1 LARDYEN
8 RIAFIGVGAFDTID
22 RLRAFVDQHNLHHFP
37 QAVSEDGALF
47 VHFNLSYQPAWVL
60 LDADGE
66 VVLHGVRPSKTE
78 VLTTLD
84 ALADG

>member
-8 RIAFIGVGAFDTID
+8 RIAFVGVGAFDNID
-22 RLRAFVDQHNLHHFP
+22 RLRAFVDQHGLHHFP

-47 VHFNLSYQPAWVL
+47 VRFNLSYHPAWVL
-60 LDADGE
+60 LDPDGE
-66 VVLHGVRPSKTE
+66 VVLHGVRPSMTE
-78 VLTTLD
+78 VVATLD